1 MSRVKKVLI
10 IAPSI
15 KAESKEVAEDIEKYL
30 GEKKILQII
39 LHILRWQI

>member
-15 KAESKEVAEDIEKYL
+15 KSESKEVAEEIEKYL
-30 GEKKILQII
+30 QSKGYEYQKRLVF
-39 LHILRWQI
+39 R